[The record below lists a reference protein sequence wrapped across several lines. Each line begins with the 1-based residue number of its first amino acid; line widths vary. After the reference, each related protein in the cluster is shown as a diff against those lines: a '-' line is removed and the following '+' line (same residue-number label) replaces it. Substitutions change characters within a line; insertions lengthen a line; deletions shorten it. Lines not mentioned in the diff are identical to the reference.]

1 MDLSSP
7 PFTVQVLEPDYHE
20 KHIKR
25 SETSLLPATSRVQD
39 DIVIPQSDTEFLERE
54 LLVKRLNDIHD
65 LLWICGRPMP
75 PRPLHHQ
82 RLLSRDIVICEDVAL
97 HMVWWRNRIFL
108 KPLPPYLL
116 DPDFWKAHIGITADT
131 QHIDAYR
138 GNLDA
143 CARGFLFSYTA
154 LIAYRSDFRIAKECG
169 LLPDA
174 ISWEGWKALA
184 AQFLENHRYDR
195 VNPRYWYGELR
206 LSRLNKI
213 YSFRKG
219 FLFRGYSRVASH
231 SVYGDL
237 LRDNFSVLAGI
248 LGYVVVAL
256 SAMQVGLSVERLE
269 GNKAFQ
275 DTSYG
280 LTVFSLIVPLIA
292 AGFIFLFVLV
302 MFVSNWRAT
311 KAYEKR
317 RLKAIGVDHF

>member
-1 MDLSSP
+1 MPSP
-7 PFTVQVLEPDYHE
+7 PFTLQVLETGYPDE
-20 KHIKR
+20 KR
-25 SETSLLPATSRVQD
+25 SARQSDAILLPATCRVED
-39 DIVIPQSDTEFLERE
+39 DIIVPQSDTDFLERE
-54 LLVKRLNDIHD
+54 LLVNRLNDIHD
-65 LLWICGRPMP
+65 FLWICGRPMP

-82 RLLSRDIVICEDVAL
+82 RLLSRDIVICEDIDL

-108 KPLPPYLL
+108 KPIPAYLL
-116 DPDFWKAHIGITADT
+116 DPDFWRTHISITADPQNIT
-131 QHIDAYR
+131 AYR

-154 LIAYRSDFRIAKECG
+154 LIAYRSDYRIAKECG
-169 LLPDA
+169 LLPD
-174 ISWEGWKALA
+174 SVTWESWKALA

-231 SVYGDL
+231 TVYGDL

-256 SAMQVGLSVERLE
+256 SAMQVGLSVDKLQS
-269 GNKAFQ
+269 NDAFQ
-275 DTSYG
+275 STSYG
-280 LTVFSLIVPLIA
+280 LTVFSLIAPLIA
-292 AGFIFLFVLV
+292 AVLIFLFVLV
-302 MFVSNWRAT
+302 MFISNWRAT

-317 RLKAIGVDHF
+317 RFKAIGVDHF